1 MDINTFVL
9 VLAAVGLA
17 GFVILTT
24 AYFAAFRVFGYRHLR
39 PGIGKVALIQLLA
52 WWLMAAVFAAAF
64 PLGVADLPDPW
75 GPMLM
80 VVIFHGAQAALTYL
94 MLTRPDR
101 RAALLLP
108 LFPTMLFAIV
118 VAASVVH

>member
-1 MDINTFVL
+1 MDANIFMLVL
-9 VLAAVGLA
+9 VAVA
-17 GFVILTT
+17 FVGFIILTT
-24 AYFAAFRVFGYRHLR
+24 AYFAAFRVFGYRPLR
-39 PGIGKVALIQLLA
+39 PGVGRVALIQLLS
-52 WWLMAAVFAAAF
+52 WVVVMAVFAVAF
-64 PLGVADLPDPW
+64 PLGVADLPDPF

-94 MLTRPDR
+94 ILTRPDR
-101 RAALLLP
+101 RPALLLP